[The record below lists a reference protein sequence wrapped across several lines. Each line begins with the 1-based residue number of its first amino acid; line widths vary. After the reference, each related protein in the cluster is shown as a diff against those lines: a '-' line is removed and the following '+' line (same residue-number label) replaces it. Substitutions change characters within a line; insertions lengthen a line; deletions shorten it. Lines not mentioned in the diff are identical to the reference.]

1 MYISLRLEKA
11 YSLPYLQSM
20 YIATIP
26 NRSSPPAILL
36 RESYRQE
43 GKVKTRTLANLTHWP
58 PTQREALRRVLRGDT
73 LVAPEDAFEIIRSLP
88 HGHVVAVLG
97 TLRRL
102 GLESLLAVQKS
113 RQRDLVIAMIVA
125 RLIDPQSKLATARS
139 WHPETALTSL
149 GQTLGVAAADA
160 RALYQAMDWLRR
172 RQPQLETAL
181 AKRHLHEGTLALY
194 DLTSTYFEGHTCPL
208 AQFGHSRDGKKG
220 KLQIVFGLVC
230 NATGCPIA
238 VEVFPGNTADPHT
251 LAPQLRKLRER
262 FHLRRVVLV
271 VDRGLLTAARIR
283 EELQPVDGL
292 DWITALRGPAIRTL
306 VEAGTRDPARFTET
320 DLGEITDPTYP
331 GERLIVCRNGAL
343 AEERTRKREALLQAT
358 ARELEPIRQATQ
370 RAKRRLTG
378 QATIALRVGKALN
391 RFKMG
396 KHFRCEITDTAFH
409 YARNPH
415 SITAEAALDGLY
427 IVRTSVPRDLL
438 STADTVRAYKSL
450 ATVERAFRSLKTV
463 DLHVRPIGHRLA
475 ERVRAHVFLCM
486 LAYYVEWHMR
496 QALAPLLFDDDD
508 KAAGEARRAS
518 VVAPAQRSPRAQRK
532 TRTRRTDEGLPI
544 HSFQTLLADLATVT
558 QKRIRLGASRTE
570 TTMLTTPTPLQPRAF
585 DLLQVALTM

>member
-1 MYISLRLEKA
+1 
-11 YSLPYLQSM
+11 M

-36 RESYRQE
+36 RESYRQD
-43 GKVKTRTLANLTHWP
+43 GKVNTRTLANLTHWP
-58 PTQREALRRVLRGDT
+58 PAQLEALRRVLRGDT

-88 HGHVVAVLG
+88 HGHVAAVLG

-102 GLESLLAVQKS
+102 GLESLLAAQKS

-149 GQTLGVAAADA
+149 GQTLGVTAADA

-181 AKRHLHEGTLALY
+181 AKRHLREGTLALY

-230 NATGCPIA
+230 NADGCPVA
-238 VEVFPGNTADPHT
+238 VEVFEGNTGDPAT
-251 LAPQLRKLRER
+251 VAPVIAKLRQR

-271 VDRGLLTAARIR
+271 GDRGLLTNARIR
-283 EELQPVDGL
+283 EELKPVEGL
-292 DWITALRGPAIRTL
+292 DWITALRHTTIRTL
-306 VEAGTRDPARFTET
+306 VDSGALDLGHFAHT
-320 DLGEITDPTYP
+320 DLIELTAPAYP
-331 GERLIVCRNGAL
+331 DERLIACYNATL
-343 AEERTRKREALLQAT
+343 ADERGRTREALLQAT
-358 ARELEPIRQATQ
+358 ERELETIRQATT
-370 RAKRRLTG
+370 RAKRRLMG
-378 QATIALRVGKALN
+378 QGNIALRVGKVLQ
-391 RFKMG
+391 RFKVG
-396 KHFRCEITDTAFH
+396 KHFQIEITDEQLQYT
-409 YARNPH
+409 RDTQ
-415 SITAEAALDGLY
+415 SITTEAALDGVYVL
-427 IVRTSVPRDLL
+427 RTSGPAEALDAA
-438 STADTVRAYKSL
+438 STVRAYKSL

-463 DLHVRPIGHRLA
+463 DLYVRPIGHRLT
-475 ERVRAHVFLCM
+475 ERVRAHVLLCM

-508 KAAGEARRAS
+508 KAMAEAQRSS
-518 VVAPAQRSPRAQRK
+518 VVAPAQRSPRARRK
-532 TRTRRTDEGLPI
+532 AQTQQTDDGSPV
-544 HSFQTLLADLATVT
+544 HSFQTLLRDLGTIT
-558 QKRIRLGASRTE
+558 KNQIRFVHSPLE
-570 TTMLTTPTPLQPRAF
+570 TTEMLTTPTLLQQRAL
-585 DLLQVALTM
+585 DLLQVPLRL

>member
-1 MYISLRLEKA
+1 
-11 YSLPYLQSM
+11 M

-36 RESYRQE
+36 RESYRQD
-43 GKVKTRTLANLTHWP
+43 GKVNTRTLANLTHWP
-58 PTQREALRRVLRGDT
+58 PAQLEALRRVLRGDT
-73 LVAPEDAFEIIRSLP
+73 LMAPEDAFEIIRSLP
-88 HGHVVAVLG
+88 HGHVAAVLG

-102 GLESLLAVQKS
+102 GLESLLAAQKS

-181 AKRHLHEGTLALY
+181 AKRHLREGTLALY

-230 NATGCPIA
+230 NADGCPVA
-238 VEVFPGNTADPHT
+238 VEVFEGNTGDPT
-251 LAPQLRKLRER
+251 TVAPVIAKLRQR

-271 VDRGLLTAARIR
+271 GDRGLLTNARIR
-283 EELQPVDGL
+283 EELKPVEGL
-292 DWITALRGPAIRTL
+292 DWITALRHPTIRTL
-306 VEAGTRDPARFTET
+306 VDSGALDLGHFAHT
-320 DLGEITDPTYP
+320 DLIELTAPAYP
-331 GERLIVCRNGAL
+331 DERLMACYNATL
-343 AEERTRKREALLQAT
+343 ADERGRTREALLQAT
-358 ARELEPIRQATQ
+358 ERELETIRQATT
-370 RAKRRLTG
+370 RAKRRLMG
-378 QATIALRVGKALN
+378 QGNIALRVGKVLQ
-391 RFKMG
+391 RFKVG
-396 KHFRCEITDTAFH
+396 KHFQIEITDEQLRYT
-409 YARNPH
+409 RDTQ
-415 SITAEAALDGLY
+415 SITTEAALDGVYVL
-427 IVRTSVPRDLL
+427 RTSGPAEALDAA
-438 STADTVRAYKSL
+438 STVRAYKSL

-463 DLHVRPIGHRLA
+463 DLYVRPIGHRLT
-475 ERVRAHVFLCM
+475 ERVRAHVLLCM

-508 KAAGEARRAS
+508 KAMAEAQRSS
-518 VVAPAQRSPRAQRK
+518 VVAPAQRSPRARRK
-532 TRTRRTDEGLPI
+532 AQTQQTDDGSSV
-544 HSFQTLLADLATVT
+544 HSFQTLLRDLGTIT
-558 QKRIRLGASRTE
+558 QNQIRFVHSSLE
-570 TTMLTTPTPLQPRAF
+570 TTEMLTTPTLLQQRAL
-585 DLLQVALTM
+585 DLLQVPLRL